1 MYVSYDPSARA
12 TYIRLTDAK
21 VVSTRGVTDLVMV
34 DLDEHQEPVGVE
46 FLTLPNRIS
55 ADTLHHLADMYPS
68 LKVLMD
74 TDRWLLPA
82 FQPVH

>member
-1 MYVSYDPSARA
+1 MYVSYDPAARA
-12 TYIRLTDAK
+12 TYVRLTDAK
-21 VVSTRGVTDLVMV
+21 VVSTKDVTDLVMV

-55 ADTLHHLADMYPS
+55 ADTLHQLADAYPS
-68 LKVLMD
+68 LKALVD

-82 FQPVH
+82 LQMV